1 MIYVQLSGP
10 REQMFTLYSS
20 FDAISVSKWPLS
32 TWTRNLARVH
42 VECATL
48 LRTVRVFAK
57 CFIRMF
63 AVSLYSIYFAAHSA
77 GKLTLKSPNYIP
89 SAICWHY

>member
-1 MIYVQLSGP
+1 MDVSSILSGYEATDIGGSGMIYVQLSGP
-10 REQMFTLYSS
+10 REQMFTLYTS

-48 LRTVRVFAK
+48 P
-57 CFIRMF
+57 C
-63 AVSLYSIYFAAHSA
+63 S
-77 GKLTLKSPNYIP
+77 
-89 SAICWHY
+89 C